1 MVGLLKQPEAQ
12 YSKRVSGLAAPV
24 LSKDCLS
31 VGSPDLV
38 PRPVLDG
45 RLRAG
50 PEVLQP
56 AEEDH
61 DPRGQRGHE
70 HSRHRRRTLH

>member
-1 MVGLLKQPEAQ
+1 M
-12 YSKRVSGLAAPV
+12 
-24 LSKDCLS
+24 S
-31 VGSPDLV
+31 VGIPDLF
-38 PRPVLDG
+38 PRSVLDG

-61 DPRGQRGHE
+61 DPRGQRRHE
-70 HSRHRRRTLH
+70 HSSHWRRTLH